1 MNTASWNNGWTYRD
15 RIGPAQAGLD
25 LISFYADRYPHSSA
39 DCWAERLAAGE
50 LELNGAP
57 VSASLPL
64 ACGDQLSWRRPPW
77 QEPAVPDQWQVLH
90 DDGDLL
96 VINKPRGLPVLPAG
110 GFLNHTVLGLLA
122 QRYGEAAPRPVHRLG
137 RFTSGL
143 LVCARQPESRAW
155 LSARLRESSRRA
167 ASSDCQNSHCQKIY
181 RALTAPLPQELEPGQ
196 PLAITTPIGRRPHPL
211 LGSIWAAAAP
221 GDPQALAAAS
231 CLTLLARR
239 AEACLVEVEI
249 SSGRPHQI
257 RIHTAAIGAPLLGDP
272 LYRADGSCSATAL
285 PGDGGYQLHAQR
297 LRLRLPHQSSLELVA
312 PPPLGSALAEFD
324 QP

>member
-1 MNTASWNNGWTYRD
+1 MKTASWNNGWTYRD
-15 RIGPAQAGLD
+15 RISPAQAGLD
-25 LISFYADRYPHSSA
+25 LISFYAGRYPHSSA
-39 DCWAERLAAGE
+39 QCWAERLAAGE
-50 LELNGAP
+50 LELNGVP

-77 QEPAVPDQWQVLH
+77 QEPPVPDQWQLLH

-96 VINKPRGLPVLPAG
+96 VINKPSGLPVLPAG

-122 QRYGEAAPRPVHRLG
+122 QRYGATAPRPVHRLG

-155 LSARLRESSRRA
+155 LSARLRESSRTA
-167 ASSDCQNSHCQKIY
+167 DNSDCQKVY
-181 RALTAPLPQELEPGQ
+181 RALTAPLPPELQPGQ

-211 LGSIWAAAAP
+211 LGSIWAAALPA
-221 GDPQALAAAS
+221 DRQALAAAS
-231 CLTLLARR
+231 CLTLLERR
-239 AEACLVEVEI
+239 ADACLVEVEI

-297 LRLRLPHQSSLELVA
+297 LRLLLANQTLLNLSA
-312 PPPLGSALAEFD
+312 PPPPGSALAELN

>member
-1 MNTASWNNGWTYRD
+1 M
-15 RIGPAQAGLD
+15 
-25 LISFYADRYPHSSA
+25 
-39 DCWAERLAAGE
+39 
-50 LELNGAP
+50 
-57 VSASLPL
+57 
-64 ACGDQLSWRRPPW
+64 
-77 QEPAVPDQWQVLH
+77 
-90 DDGDLL
+90 
-96 VINKPRGLPVLPAG
+96 
-110 GFLNHTVLGLLA
+110 
-122 QRYGEAAPRPVHRLG
+122 
-137 RFTSGL
+137 
-143 LVCARQPESRAW
+143 
-155 LSARLRESSRRA
+155 
-167 ASSDCQNSHCQKIY
+167 
-181 RALTAPLPQELEPGQ
+181 PQELEPGQ

>member
-1 MNTASWNNGWTYRD
+1 
-15 RIGPAQAGLD
+15 
-25 LISFYADRYPHSSA
+25 
-39 DCWAERLAAGE
+39 
-50 LELNGAP
+50 
-57 VSASLPL
+57 
-64 ACGDQLSWRRPPW
+64 
-77 QEPAVPDQWQVLH
+77 
-90 DDGDLL
+90 
-96 VINKPRGLPVLPAG
+96 
-110 GFLNHTVLGLLA
+110 VLGLLA

-211 LGSIWAAAAP
+211 LGSIWAAALPA
-221 GDPQALAAAS
+221 DRQALAAAS

-239 AEACLVEVEI
+239 ADACLVEVEI

-297 LRLRLPHQSSLELVA
+297 LRLQLPNHTSLELVA

>member
-1 MNTASWNNGWTYRD
+1 MKTASWNNGWTYRD
-15 RIGPAQAGLD
+15 RISPAQAGLD
-25 LISFYADRYPHSSA
+25 LISFYAGRYPHSSA
-39 DCWAERLAAGE
+39 QCWAERLAAGE
-50 LELNGAP
+50 LELNGVP

-77 QEPAVPDQWQVLH
+77 QEPPVPDQWQLLH

-122 QRYGEAAPRPVHRLG
+122 QRYGATAPRPVHRLG

-155 LSARLRESSRRA
+155 LSARLRESSRTA
-167 ASSDCQNSHCQKIY
+167 DNSDCQKVY
-181 RALTAPLPQELEPGQ
+181 RALTAPLPPELQPGQ

-211 LGSIWAAAAP
+211 LGSIWAAALPA
-221 GDPQALAAAS
+221 DRQALAAAS
-231 CLTLLARR
+231 CLTLLERR
-239 AEACLVEVEI
+239 ADACLVEVEI

-297 LRLRLPHQSSLELVA
+297 LRLLLANQTLLNLSA
-312 PPPLGSALAEFD
+312 PPPPGSALAELN

>member
-1 MNTASWNNGWTYRD
+1 LKTASWNNGWTYRD
-15 RIGPAQAGLD
+15 RISPAQAGLD
-25 LISFYADRYPHSSA
+25 LISFYAGRYPHSSA
-39 DCWAERLAAGE
+39 QCWAERLAAGE
-50 LELNGAP
+50 LELNGVP

-77 QEPAVPDQWQVLH
+77 QEPPVPDQWQLLH

-122 QRYGEAAPRPVHRLG
+122 QRYGATAPRPVHRLG

-155 LSARLRESSRRA
+155 LSARLRESSRTA
-167 ASSDCQNSHCQKIY
+167 NNSDCQKVY
-181 RALTAPLPQELEPGQ
+181 RALTAPLPPELQPGQ

-211 LGSIWAAAAP
+211 LGSIWAAALPA
-221 GDPQALAAAS
+221 DRQALAAAS
-231 CLTLLARR
+231 CLTLLERR
-239 AEACLVEVEI
+239 ADACLVEVEI

-297 LRLRLPHQSSLELVA
+297 LRLLLANQTLLNLSA
-312 PPPLGSALAEFD
+312 PPPPGSALAELN

>member
-15 RIGPAQAGLD
+15 RISPAQAGLD
-25 LISFYADRYPHSSA
+25 LISFYAGRYPHSSA
-39 DCWAERLAAGE
+39 QCWAERLAAGE
-50 LELNGAP
+50 LELNGVP

-77 QEPAVPDQWQVLH
+77 QEPPVPDQWQLLH

-96 VINKPRGLPVLPAG
+96 VINKPSGLPVLPAG

-122 QRYGEAAPRPVHRLG
+122 QRYGATAPRPVHRLG

-155 LSARLRESSRRA
+155 LSARLRESSRTA
-167 ASSDCQNSHCQKIY
+167 DNSDCQKVY
-181 RALTAPLPQELEPGQ
+181 RALTAPLPPELQPGQ

-211 LGSIWAAAAP
+211 LGSIWAAALPA
-221 GDPQALAAAS
+221 DRQALAAAS
-231 CLTLLARR
+231 CLTLLERR
-239 AEACLVEVEI
+239 ADACLVEVEI

-297 LRLRLPHQSSLELVA
+297 LRLLLANQTLLNLSA
-312 PPPLGSALAEFD
+312 PPPPGSALAELN

>member
-1 MNTASWNNGWTYRD
+1 MKTASWNNGWTYRD
-15 RIGPAQAGLD
+15 RISPAQAGLD
-25 LISFYADRYPHSSA
+25 LISFYAGRYPHSSA
-39 DCWAERLAAGE
+39 QCWAERLAAGE
-50 LELNGAP
+50 LELNGVP

-77 QEPAVPDQWQVLH
+77 QEPPVPDQWQLLH

-122 QRYGEAAPRPVHRLG
+122 QRYGATAPRPVHRLG

-155 LSARLRESSRRA
+155 LSARLRESSRTA
-167 ASSDCQNSHCQKIY
+167 NNSDCQKVY
-181 RALTAPLPQELEPGQ
+181 RALTAPLPPELQPGQ

-211 LGSIWAAAAP
+211 LGSIWAAALPA
-221 GDPQALAAAS
+221 DRQALAAAS
-231 CLTLLARR
+231 CLTLLERR
-239 AEACLVEVEI
+239 ADACLVEVEI

-297 LRLRLPHQSSLELVA
+297 LRLLLANQTLLNLSA
-312 PPPLGSALAEFD
+312 PPPPGSALAELN

>member
-1 MNTASWNNGWTYRD
+1 MKTASWNNGWTYRD
-15 RIGPAQAGLD
+15 RISPAQAGLD
-25 LISFYADRYPHSSA
+25 LISFYAGRYPHSSA
-39 DCWAERLAAGE
+39 QCWAERLAAGE
-50 LELNGAP
+50 LELNGVP

-77 QEPAVPDQWQVLH
+77 QEPPVPDQWQLLH

-96 VINKPRGLPVLPAG
+96 VINKPSGLPVLPAG

-122 QRYGEAAPRPVHRLG
+122 QRYGDTAPRPVHRLG

-155 LSARLRESSRRA
+155 LSARLRESSRTA
-167 ASSDCQNSHCQKIY
+167 DNSDCQKVY
-181 RALTAPLPQELEPGQ
+181 RALTAPLPPELQPGQ

-211 LGSIWAAAAP
+211 LGSIWAAALPA
-221 GDPQALAAAS
+221 DRQALAAAS
-231 CLTLLARR
+231 CLTLLERR
-239 AEACLVEVEI
+239 ADACLVEVEI

-297 LRLRLPHQSSLELVA
+297 LRLLLANQTLLNLSA
-312 PPPLGSALAEFD
+312 PPPPGSALAELN

>member
-1 MNTASWNNGWTYRD
+1 LKTASWNNGWTYRD
-15 RIGPAQAGLD
+15 RISPAQAGLD
-25 LISFYADRYPHSSA
+25 LISFYAGRYPHSSA
-39 DCWAERLAAGE
+39 QCWAERLAAGE
-50 LELNGAP
+50 LELNGVP

-77 QEPAVPDQWQVLH
+77 QEPPVPDQWQLLH

-96 VINKPRGLPVLPAG
+96 VINKPSGLPVLPAG

-122 QRYGEAAPRPVHRLG
+122 QRYGDTAPRPVHRLG

-155 LSARLRESSRRA
+155 LSARLRESSRTA
-167 ASSDCQNSHCQKIY
+167 DNSDCQKVY
-181 RALTAPLPQELEPGQ
+181 RALTAPLPPELQPGQ

-211 LGSIWAAAAP
+211 LGSIWAAALPA
-221 GDPQALAAAS
+221 DRQALAAAS
-231 CLTLLARR
+231 CLTLLERR
-239 AEACLVEVEI
+239 ADACLVEVEI

-297 LRLRLPHQSSLELVA
+297 LRLLLANQTLLNLSA
-312 PPPLGSALAEFD
+312 PPPPGSALAELN